1 MKRIL
6 LGQLCSNGDCLYAT
20 TLAHQ
25 IKEDFPGCHLV
36 WAISSLTTEVLKNN
50 PDVDETFVVP
60 MQSWADMES
69 SWVFFE
75 REAMRLYAQGHF
87 DEVYLTQISPANFHN
102 YDGTVRSSIFR
113 GYNRPITVPV
123 ENRIFLTKAEIK
135 KVDRWFAKN
144 RCSDANYVAIM
155 ECSSK
160 SGQSFMT
167 PDLAVAVAERVLQ
180 KRSNMSII
188 ISTHE
193 DIASDNPNIIS
204 GRDLTMRETA
214 RLTQHADL
222 FIGCG
227 SGLTVVATSTAA
239 KPNLPNIQVLA
250 PHTSVYA
257 SFRHDFEYFQK
268 STDHFLEMT
277 SSDPDHLAKGINAV
291 VESGIDGARAS
302 FDEKIELDLSFY
314 LSQIDMMLIRRGKYL
329 DAAQSLI
336 YTTERYGAQDS
347 LNRFAA
353 SLVTPYLNQDIK
365 RSFPLTAQTI
375 DRYRELFG

>member
-20 TLAHQ
+20 TLARQ

-50 PDVDETFVVP
+50 PDVDETLVVR
-60 MQSWADMES
+60 MKDWSEMES

-75 REAMRLYAQGHF
+75 REAMRLHLQGYF
-87 DEVYLTQISPANFHN
+87 DEVFLTQISPANFQN
-102 YDGTVRSSIFR
+102 YDGTIRPSIFR
-113 GYNRPITVPV
+113 GYSRPITVPI
-123 ENRIFLTKAEIK
+123 ENRIFLTDEEVQ
-135 KVDRWFAKN
+135 KVDRWFAQS

-167 PDLAVAVAERVLQ
+167 PDLAVAVAEKVLQ
-180 KRSNMSII
+180 NRNNMSII

-193 DIASDNPNIIS
+193 DISSDNPNIVS
-204 GRDLTMRETA
+204 GRDLSMRETA
-214 RLTQHADL
+214 RLTHHADL

-239 KPNLPNIQVLA
+239 KPNLPNIQILSS
-250 PHTSVYA
+250 HTAFYA

-268 STDHFLEMT
+268 DASHFLELT
-277 SSDPDHLAKGINAV
+277 SSKPNHIAKAINAV
-291 VESGIDGARAS
+291 VESGIDGARAKY
-302 FDEKIELDLSFY
+302 DEKIELDLAFY
-314 LSQIDMMLIRRGKYL
+314 LSQIDMMLVRRGKYL
-329 DAAQSLI
+329 DAAQSLT
-336 YTTERYGAQDS
+336 YTAERYGALQS
-347 LNRFAA
+347 LKNFGG
-353 SLVTPYLNQDIK
+353 SLVTPYLSKDMK
-365 RSFPLTAQTI
+365 KGFPMADQI
-375 DRYRELFG
+375 VNRYRNLFG